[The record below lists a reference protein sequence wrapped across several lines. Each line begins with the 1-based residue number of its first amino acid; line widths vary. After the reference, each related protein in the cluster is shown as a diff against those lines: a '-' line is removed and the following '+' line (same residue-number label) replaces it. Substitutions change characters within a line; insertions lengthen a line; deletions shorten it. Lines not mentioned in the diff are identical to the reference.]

1 MTELTNAANT
11 LINDYKRNHPGQTQY
26 VTSLRDSNLSSIQI
40 CTRLGLVLPSLLDIK
55 QSLEAK
61 RSPVTNNT
69 LTSIQSFS
77 NTNSP
82 SSLTTHPVFEASN
95 VGSNGYQ
102 HSLTY
107 KRVSDQPSTN
117 LSINFLVH
125 LNGLGGIQGIG
136 ESNFYSKVMEPKTNL
151 SNGNVD
157 KTIPTSDTVEDDRK
171 GLKEN
176 RVRRTFTDGPPDN
189 GSVDRSG
196 KNGLVHSESK
206 SRSPRPRSR
215 SPRFRSRSPR
225 PRNRRLVTPPRN
237 RRSVTP
243 PRNRR
248 SVTPPRNRRS
258 VTPPRNRRSVT
269 PPRHRRSVTPPRNRR
284 SVTPPRN
291 RRSVT
296 PPRHRRSVTPPR
308 NRRSVTPPRKRHSVT
323 PPRNMPSWKPND
335 VSSSSNKNQP
345 QPATSRRGSNSRRA
359 SIAKN
364 DVQSKKGSKSKQN
377 SPKSL
382 KPKTV
387 PNIQDNGAIIYPGDL
402 KSLSMDVKEFQSSVF
417 SMVSKREQ
425 TLLEIG
431 DDCIIARP
439 NRKKRI
445 ISPTSQPESSSAQIG
460 PSGIASN
467 EVSSSTGIMGTSAP
481 TNIERHTSQ
490 PALTLPI
497 PTTLSTPPSVS
508 NTPSR
513 KSPFKLGDST
523 PAGSRLPI
531 STELTTSTMTG
542 QNNGTRLNISTS
554 FNSSVAKTQPPLST
568 SHGTDNKAIT
578 SAKTPFTMPII
589 STTFGSA
596 PQPVTKSA
604 ATGSFKDALLKGSE
618 LPKGS
623 KTIVTIATA
632 FDSASQPKSK
642 IATEKPSASDLTEN
656 HVESLRAKVAASI
669 KAKNHSQSSIESF
682 SSIPIWQGNFQVK
695 LQNNLH
701 LSIPI
706 RFQSHGNMQVNP
718 DYVRYLNPDQLV
730 VSNFVYM
737 NDAIFSN
744 LVKIKTESKCQ
755 HQLQKLME
763 CFKKYSRCATLQFD
777 DSDNGNENEFYS
789 QLTELST
796 RDEPMEPE
804 VEYSL
809 TSPTFSRYQTKF
821 TQSIMKFVSVLQ
833 KRFSHISIAT
843 IFPLLLKYA
852 ILADPHGLC
861 FDLPPVEPST
871 IGMYDLSIACERL
884 VLEMKSKFLK
894 QNESTTMTVS
904 NEIQEEMQVDIPY
917 DPYDREIDDHD
928 EVAHKRSQRPFN
940 QELVDTSFVDN
951 GVNDSV
957 IREEVSV
964 DLPFDIRMTT
974 QNTDIDSRLVTNPL
988 NHSVHGIG
996 KNIVIQGP
1004 PVTELSRSKDI
1015 SRRLFEMDSEE
1026 EEFTTNTPLDLSN
1039 LNTVEIPKRMSSND
1053 SDELSSKRMKLNDGS
1068 MTPPVNEPLQSV
1080 YEPKAM
1086 DLQMVEELDSL
1097 SDCTVDDGDS
1107 ESDSSIGLARSIG
1120 ESSSVANR
1128 TLDSRP
1134 VTPHSEPSNLEPIPI
1149 DEQRFKHNHPLEPS
1163 NTVTVI
1169 EEDEDSDCCIIEDPV
1184 ILAKYLKSPK
1194 ATVQD
1199 PVNTKAE
1206 PFLNKKTSVEHQY
1219 QNQLISQYKDIIASS
1234 RPSVT
1239 GDGASTA
1246 NQTIQSG
1253 FFFR

>member
-1 MTELTNAANT
+1 
-11 LINDYKRNHPGQTQY
+11 
-26 VTSLRDSNLSSIQI
+26 
-40 CTRLGLVLPSLLDIK
+40 
-55 QSLEAK
+55 
-61 RSPVTNNT
+61 
-69 LTSIQSFS
+69 
-77 NTNSP
+77 
-82 SSLTTHPVFEASN
+82 
-95 VGSNGYQ
+95 
-102 HSLTY
+102 
-107 KRVSDQPSTN
+107 
-117 LSINFLVH
+117 
-125 LNGLGGIQGIG
+125 
-136 ESNFYSKVMEPKTNL
+136 
-151 SNGNVD
+151 
-157 KTIPTSDTVEDDRK
+157 
-171 GLKEN
+171 
-176 RVRRTFTDGPPDN
+176 
-189 GSVDRSG
+189 
-196 KNGLVHSESK
+196 
-206 SRSPRPRSR
+206 
-215 SPRFRSRSPR
+215 
-225 PRNRRLVTPPRN
+225 
-237 RRSVTP
+237 
-243 PRNRR
+243 
-248 SVTPPRNRRS
+248 
-258 VTPPRNRRSVT
+258 
-269 PPRHRRSVTPPRNRR
+269 
-284 SVTPPRN
+284 
-291 RRSVT
+291 
-296 PPRHRRSVTPPR
+296 
-308 NRRSVTPPRKRHSVT
+308 
-323 PPRNMPSWKPND
+323 MPSWKPND

-364 DVQSKKGSKSKQN
+364 DVQSKKGPKSKQN

-382 KPKTV
+382 KPKPV
-387 PNIQDNGAIIYPGDL
+387 HNNQDNGTIIYPGDL

-445 ISPTSQPESSSAQIG
+445 ISPTTQPESSSAQIG

-481 TNIERHTSQ
+481 TSIERHTSQ

-497 PTTLSTPPSVS
+497 PTTLSSPPSVS

-513 KSPFKLGDST
+513 KSPFKLGDIT
-523 PAGSRLPI
+523 PA
-531 STELTTSTMTG
+531 
-542 QNNGTRLNISTS
+542 
-554 FNSSVAKTQPPLST
+554 
-568 SHGTDNKAIT
+568 
-578 SAKTPFTMPII
+578 
-589 STTFGSA
+589 
-596 PQPVTKSA
+596 
-604 ATGSFKDALLKGSE
+604 
-618 LPKGS
+618 
-623 KTIVTIATA
+623 
-632 FDSASQPKSK
+632 
-642 IATEKPSASDLTEN
+642 
-656 HVESLRAKVAASI
+656 
-669 KAKNHSQSSIESF
+669 
-682 SSIPIWQGNFQVK
+682 
-695 LQNNLH
+695 
-701 LSIPI
+701 
-706 RFQSHGNMQVNP
+706 
-718 DYVRYLNPDQLV
+718 VRYLNPDQLV

-744 LVKIKTESKCQ
+744 LVTLEGIPLVKIKTESKCQ

-777 DSDNGNENEFYS
+777 DSDSGMIFGQHDGSLFGIVFINHPFSEFISTLDPSLYSSDGNENEFYS

-852 ILADPHGLC
+852 ILADPQGLC

-871 IGMYDLSIACERL
+871 IGMYDLSIACEKL

-904 NEIQEEMQVDIPY
+904 NEIQEEMQVDIPN
-917 DPYDREIDDHD
+917 DREIDDHD

-940 QELVDTSFVDN
+940 QEHVDTNFVDN
-951 GVNDSV
+951 GVDDSV

-974 QNTDIDSRLVTNPL
+974 QNTDIDSCLVTNPL

-1004 PVTELSRSKDI
+1004 PVTESSRSKDI

-1053 SDELSSKRMKLNDGS
+1053 SDELSSKRMKLNDGT

-1134 VTPHSEPSNLEPIPI
+1134 VTPHSEHSNMEPIPTE
-1149 DEQRFKHNHPLEPS
+1149 EQRLEHNHPLEPS

-1253 FFFR
+1253 FFSLNIKFGIGKDFSRSTQVLTASTPQHSTNQTKQNGKNDLESSFYGVPFESPESSSQSVLDKAKSLMSLAKKYSQPVHSTIGQSLPPDNHPSPWLLPTDQLLNKLKPS